1 MKSLSGMSAIELLV
15 VIAIIGIIASIG
27 YVSSRSVDTAS
38 VFRADREEFKSYLEE
53 ARFKAVSNGKHY
65 KVLMQNSG
73 DDITLKLYEPDSGNV
88 KWRDLALNRRCG
100 CYSGTGHS
108 DATCNNAFSNSA
120 LSSLTSISEY
130 DKTIDNIELVGC
142 NNSSLLPFQELVT
155 SNIGRG
161 PNPLLQNHPLMAIH
175 PPMLYIGYVGMTM
188 PFVAATSRLYS
199 KKQNANDWIEVAEK
213 TTYIPWLFLT
223 IGITLGAAWSYEVLG
238 WGGYWAWDPV
248 ENVSFIPW
256 LLATAFLHSAKIQ
269 KSQNTLLNWNYILV
283 GLMFL
288 STIFGTFVTRSGV
301 LISVLSLIHI

>member
-53 ARFKAVSNGKHY
+53 ARFKAVSSGKHY

-108 DATCNNAFSNSA
+108 DTTCNNAFSNSA
-120 LSSLTSISEY
+120 LSSLTSISDY

-142 NNSSLLPFQELVT
+142 NNSSCSTET
-155 SNIGRG
+155 SPPITLCFLYDGSSPSDAFFKLKGAGSFENIFKL
-161 PNPLLQNHPLMAIH
+161 NKT
-175 PPMLYIGYVGMTM
+175 GYV
-188 PFVAATSRLYS
+188 
-199 KKQNANDWIEVAEK
+199 E
-213 TTYIPWLFLT
+213 
-223 IGITLGAAWSYEVLG
+223 
-238 WGGYWAWDPV
+238 
-248 ENVSFIPW
+248 
-256 LLATAFLHSAKIQ
+256 
-269 KSQNTLLNWNYILV
+269 
-283 GLMFL
+283 
-288 STIFGTFVTRSGV
+288 
-301 LISVLSLIHI
+301 